1 MERTLEGHLEQLV
14 RRHAELREAL
24 GGTGLTGADFAKLSK
39 EYSEL
44 SPIVDGIDA
53 LRRARD
59 EVASLTDLAQS
70 SEDAELK
77 SLAEDELQPLRERLP
92 ALEQQVKLALLPK
105 DADDERNAI
114 LEVRAGTGGGETG
127 LVVASIFCMYK
138 SIDPVRSCWLAL
150 LQ

>member
-24 GGTGLTGADFAKLSK
+24 GGSGLTGPDFAKLSK

-59 EVASLTDLAQS
+59 EVASLTDLAQ
-70 SEDAELK
+70 
-77 SLAEDELQPLRERLP
+77 
-92 ALEQQVKLALLPK
+92 
-105 DADDERNAI
+105 
-114 LEVRAGTGGGETG
+114 
-127 LVVASIFCMYK
+127 
-138 SIDPVRSCWLAL
+138 
-150 LQ
+150 